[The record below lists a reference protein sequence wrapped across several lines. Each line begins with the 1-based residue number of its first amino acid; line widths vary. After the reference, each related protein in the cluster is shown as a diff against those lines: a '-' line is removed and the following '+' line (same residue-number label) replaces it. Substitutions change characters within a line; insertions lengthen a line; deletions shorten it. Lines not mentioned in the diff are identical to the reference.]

1 MSVMRATA
9 AEIRPILTVMIGMA
23 LAGPVFSADWPMWR
37 NGVER
42 TGVTDE
48 SLPAS
53 MHLQWSREMLKPQPA
68 WPNEPRLHFD
78 ATYEPVAAGGQLFVG
93 SMVDGSLT
101 AIDIETGELNWRF
114 YSDGPVRL
122 APAVADG
129 RVYFGS
135 DDGLLYC
142 LDASSGKLLWKLS
155 GAPAERGQRRHL
167 GNGRLISF
175 WPVRGGPV
183 VHEGVVYFGAGIWP
197 TMGVFVRAAD
207 AKSGRLLWTNGDS
220 NAIENLR
227 IDHNYS
233 HEGGISPQGHLLIT
247 GDMVVVPNGRS
258 MPARLD
264 RNTGKLKYFV
274 QGYRNG
280 DSRVSI
286 SGDIALVGETGVV
299 SLKDGR
305 EIASLWATA
314 GDKRPEGW
322 SWDWDLF
329 EAPLLPYKFA
339 PAIDYRSAIK
349 GGIAYGVEDGVVYA
363 YDLKNA
369 ATTRYEKEQNG
380 KQIRPARWDAP
391 LKWKLPTSWAGKK
404 QTTRSVIIAGERL
417 YSHSGRS
424 LFAVDLPVSEKK
436 EATVTW
442 THELPDVAGSLI
454 AANGRLIVTTRD
466 GTIHC
471 FGETSVN
478 PVAHERTEESTA
490 AAESSVSQLTASLLK
505 ESAVTDGYA
514 VVLGIQNPQLVEELL
529 RTSEL
534 RVIAVDSDSAKI
546 NRLRRRL
553 VTNGEFSKRLE
564 LITNDPGSADIPSY
578 IASLLIVADDATAPM
593 DSDDR
598 VRRMFEMLRPYGGT
612 ACVMT
617 TDGQNATI
625 LNHLSPGLLP
635 GVKTRIADDMVLMTR
650 EGPLPGSATWSH
662 ETGDA
667 SRSFYSRDEL
677 VKAPLGV
684 LWYGDGPDHGF
695 YKRKDYG
702 HGVKP
707 QVAGG
712 RMFALQIASNTL
724 HAVDA
729 YTGRLLW
736 TRKVGGSA
744 RYVSMPEAV
753 YVGDERKCLVLDA
766 GTGRPLQTFPLD
778 VDRPE
783 DVPVSVTDVRV
794 HGETI
799 AIAVRFNR
807 ENSIPKGRWNS
818 ELIICLDRSTGQ
830 QLWSRSAEH
839 RYHTAA
845 IAMADGRVFCI
856 DSHSPEA
863 IGAMKRRGIE
873 TSGLASTLLAL
884 NDRTGAVIW
893 KKVVNK
899 PPAVMDSL
907 HFMSMRTRDD
917 WLEYSVDHDLIIAG
931 KGDHTFAVNATNGE
945 DVWNAA
951 MRGDQPLILGP
962 ETFINQTGRTYDVKT
977 GKLINGTALFR
988 RGGCNYAVGNVNLL
1002 FLRSNCA
1009 AYVDVKSGKQ
1019 FNIRSL
1025 RSGCSNSLVAAD
1037 GLLNVPCFSM
1047 GCVCNYPIQTSF
1059 AMRHMPETE
1068 AWHGES
1074 PIRFDRPISDATE

>member
-1 MSVMRATA
+1 MNIARVLVIVAALLCLTSESRA
-9 AEIRPILTVMIGMA
+9 
-23 LAGPVFSADWPMWR
+23 FSADWPMWR
-37 NGVER
+37 HGLERNGVSSEP
-42 TGVTDE
+42 
-48 SLPAS
+48 LPETLNL
-53 MHLQWSREMLKPQPA
+53 HWSRQLLKPKPA

-78 ATYEPVAAGGQLFVG
+78 ASYEPVAAGKQLFVG
-93 SMVDGSLT
+93 SMVDGSL
-101 AIDIETGELNWRF
+101 AAFDIETGSLNWRF

-142 LDASSGKLLWKLS
+142 LDAESGKLLWKLS

-183 VHEGVVYFGAGIWP
+183 VDDGVVYFGAGIWP

-207 AKSGRLLWTNGDS
+207 ATTGKLLWTNGDS
-220 NAIENLR
+220 NAIKNLR

-247 GDMVVVPNGRS
+247 GDTVVVPNGRS

-264 RNTGKLKYFV
+264 RKTGELKYFV

-286 SGDIALVGETGVV
+286 SGDIALVGATGVV
-299 SLKDGR
+299 NLNDGR
-305 EIASLWATA
+305 EIASLWAKA
-314 GDKRPEGW
+314 GDKAPKSW
-322 SWDWDLF
+322 SGDWDLF
-329 EAPLLPYKFA
+329 EAPLLPYKFS
-339 PAIDYRSAIK
+339 PAIDYRSAVID
-349 GGIAYGVEDGVVYA
+349 GIAYGVENGTIYA
-363 YDLKNA
+363 YDLQNSKL
-369 ATTRYEKEQNG
+369 TRYEKEQYG
-380 KQIRPARWDAP
+380 KQLKPARWDAP
-391 LKWKLPTSWAGKK
+391 LRWKLDTPFAGKK
-404 QTTRSVIIAGERL
+404 QTTRSVIVAGDRL
-417 YSHSGRS
+417 YSHSGRT
-424 LFAVDLPVSEKK
+424 LFAVDLPKADNK
-436 EATVTW
+436 EATVAW
-442 THELPDVAGSLI
+442 THELPAEPGSLI
-454 AANGRLIVTTRD
+454 AANGRLIVATLD

-471 FGETSVN
+471 FGEGTLKSKTHSRVSESVAAVE
-478 PVAHERTEESTA
+478 PA
-490 AAESSVSQLTASLLK
+490 AAQLAASILK

-514 VVLGIQNPQLVEELL
+514 VVLGFSNQQLVDELL
-529 RTSEL
+529 RSSEL
-534 RVIAVDSDSAKI
+534 RIIAVDSSSARI
-546 NRLRRRL
+546 NELRQRLM
-553 VTNGEFSKRLE
+553 TNGDYSDRLQ
-564 LITNDPGSADIPSY
+564 LIEGNPDTADIPPY
-578 IASLLIVADDATAPM
+578 IANLLIVSDEAEAPM
-593 DSDDR
+593 DSDER
-598 VRRMFEMLRPYGGT
+598 VKRMFEMLRPYGGK
-612 ACVMT
+612 ACVVT
-617 TDGQNATI
+617 PDGENAKI
-625 LNHLSPGLLP
+625 LSHVSPGTLP
-635 GVKTRIADDMVLMTR
+635 GVKTRSTEDMVVVTR
-650 EGPLPGSATWSH
+650 EGPLRGSAVWSH

-667 SRSFYSRDEL
+667 SRSFFSRDEL

-753 YVGDERKCLVLDA
+753 YVGDERECLVLDA
-766 GTGRPLQTFPLD
+766 GSGETLHTFPLD
-778 VDRPE
+778 VSKPDE
-783 DVPVSVTDVRV
+783 IAVSVTDIRV
-794 HGETI
+794 DGEVI
-799 AIAVRFNR
+799 VIAVRFNK

-818 ELIICLDRSTGQ
+818 ELIVCLDRSTGK
-830 QLWSRSAEH
+830 QLWSRQAEH
-839 RYHTAA
+839 RYNTAA
-845 IAMADGRVFCI
+845 IAVAGGRVFCI
-856 DSHSPEA
+856 DSHSPED

-873 TSGLASTLLAL
+873 TAGLASTLLAI
-884 NDRTGAVIW
+884 NDRTGAEVW
-893 KKVVNK
+893 KKVVND

-907 HFMSMRTRDD
+907 HFMSLRTRDD

-931 KGDHTFAVNATNGE
+931 KDARTFAVNATTGDE
-945 DVWNAA
+945 VWKAP
-951 MRGDQPLILGP
+951 MRGNQPLILGP
-962 ETFINQTGRTYDVKT
+962 ETFINQAGHTYDVKT
-977 GKLINGTALFR
+977 GKLISGAALFR

-1009 AYVDVKSGKQ
+1009 AYVDVKTGKQ

-1068 AWHGES
+1068 AWLGS
-1074 PIRFDRPISDATE
+1074 NPIKFERPVSTPDE

>member
-1 MSVMRATA
+1 MNITRVPGIAIVLCFLISQDSV
-9 AEIRPILTVMIGMA
+9 L
-23 LAGPVFSADWPMWR
+23 SADWPMWR
-37 NGVER
+37 QGLQRSGVFP
-42 TGVTDE
+42 DD
-48 SLPAS
+48 LPETL
-53 MHLQWSREMLKPQPA
+53 HLQWSRELLKPAPA

-78 ATYEPVAAGGQLFVG
+78 ASYEPVSAGNQLFVG
-93 SMVDGSLT
+93 SMVDGSLS
-101 AIDIETGELNWRF
+101 AFDVETGSLNWRF

-122 APAVADG
+122 APVVADG

-142 LDASSGKLLWKLS
+142 LDADRGKLLWKLS

-183 VHEGVVYFGAGIWP
+183 VADGVVYFGAGIWP

-207 AKSGRLLWTNGDS
+207 AKSGKLLWTNGDS

-233 HEGGISPQGHLLIT
+233 HEGGISPQGHLLIA
-247 GDMVVVPNGRS
+247 GDTVVVPNGRS

-264 RNTGKLKYFV
+264 RKTGKLKYFV

-286 SGDIALVGETGVV
+286 SGDIALVGATGVV
-299 SLKDGR
+299 NLKDGR

-314 GDKRPEGW
+314 GDRRPEGW

-329 EAPLLPYKFA
+329 EAPLLPYKFS
-339 PAIDYRSAIK
+339 PGIDYRSAIAD
-349 GGIAYGVEDGVVYA
+349 GIAYGVQDGTIYA
-363 YDLKNA
+363 YDLKSA
-369 ATTRYEKEQNG
+369 QTTRYEKEQNG
-380 KQIRPARWDAP
+380 KQLKPARWDAP
-391 LKWKLPTSWAGKK
+391 LKWKLETPFSGKK
-404 QTTRSVIIAGERL
+404 QLTRSVIVAGNRV
-417 YSHSGRS
+417 YSHSGRH
-424 LFAVDLPVSEKK
+424 LIAVALPDEDRK
-436 EATVTW
+436 EATIAW
-442 THELPDVAGSLI
+442 THELPGEPGSLI
-454 AANGRLIVTTRD
+454 AANGRLIVATLD

-471 FGETSVN
+471 FGEENQNHVL
-478 PVAHERTEESTA
+478 
-490 AAESSVSQLTASLLK
+490 QLQATQFLALHKKSISDQTRAILK
-505 ESAVTDGYA
+505 ESGAEDGYA
-514 VVLGIQNPQLVEELL
+514 VVLGFSDERLIQDLL
-529 RTSEL
+529 WGTDL
-534 RVIAVDSDSAKI
+534 RVIGVDSDSELI
-546 NRLRRRL
+546 NRMR
-553 VTNGEFSKRLE
+553 KRLITDDQYSNRLQ
-564 LITNDPGSADIPSY
+564 LIEDDPGTLDIPPY
-578 IASLLIVADDATAPM
+578 IASLLVVSDEVVTPM
-593 DSDDR
+593 DSDRR
-598 VRRMFEMLRPYGGT
+598 VKRIFEMLRPYGGT
-612 ACVMT
+612 ACVVT
-617 TDGQNATI
+617 PDGKNSKLLSHA
-625 LNHLSPGLLP
+625 SPGTLP
-635 GVKTRIADDMVLMTR
+635 GVKTRSTNEMVLMTR
-650 EGPLPGSATWSH
+650 EGPLPGSAIWSH

-667 SRSFYSRDEL
+667 SRSFFSRDEL

-744 RYVSMPEAV
+744 RYVSMPGSV
-753 YVGDERKCLVLDA
+753 FVGDERKCLVLDA
-766 GTGRPLQTFPLD
+766 GTGETLQTYLLD
-778 VDRPE
+778 VGRPE
-783 DVPVSVTDVRV
+783 DVPVSVTDIRV
-794 HGETI
+794 SDDTI
-799 AIAVRFNR
+799 AIAVRFNKQ
-807 ENSIPKGRWNS
+807 NSIPKGRWNS
-818 ELIICLDRSTGQ
+818 ELIVCLDRSTGK
-830 QLWSRSAEH
+830 QLWKREAEH
-839 RYHTAA
+839 RYNTAA
-845 IAMADGRVFCI
+845 IAVADGRVFCI
-856 DSHSPEA
+856 DSHSPED
-863 IGAMKRRGIE
+863 IGAMKRRGIDTAGL
-873 TSGLASTLLAL
+873 TSTVMAI
-884 NDRTGAVIW
+884 NDRTGVELW
-893 KKVVNK
+893 KKGVEV

-907 HFMSMRTRDD
+907 HFMSLRTRDD

-931 KGDHTFAVNATNGE
+931 KNDYTFAVNATTGE
-945 DVWNAA
+945 DVWKAPI
-951 MRGDQPLILGP
+951 RGNQPLILGP
-962 ETFINQTGRTYDVKT
+962 ETFINQAGHTYDVKT
-977 GKLINGTALFR
+977 GKLISGAALFR

-1009 AYVDVKSGKQ
+1009 AYVDVKTGKQ

-1059 AMRHMPETE
+1059 AMRHMPESE
-1068 AWHGES
+1068 AWLGNS
-1074 PIRFDRPISDATE
+1074 PIKFDRPVSAPVE

>member
-1 MSVMRATA
+1 MSIVRVLAIVVALSSLASLGRA
-9 AEIRPILTVMIGMA
+9 
-23 LAGPVFSADWPMWR
+23 FSADWPMWR
-37 NGVER
+37 HGLERNGVSAEP
-42 TGVTDE
+42 
-48 SLPAS
+48 LPETLNL
-53 MHLQWSREMLKPQPA
+53 HWSRQLLEPKPA

-78 ATYEPVAAGGQLFVG
+78 ASYEPVAVGKQLFVG
-93 SMVDGSLT
+93 SMVDGSL
-101 AIDIETGELNWRF
+101 AAFNIETGELSWQF

-142 LDASSGKLLWKLS
+142 LEASTGKLLWKLS

-183 VHEGVVYFGAGIWP
+183 VDDGVVYFGAGIWP

-207 AKSGRLLWTNGDS
+207 AKTGQLLWTNGDS

-233 HEGGISPQGHLLIT
+233 HEGGISPQGHLLIS
-247 GDMVVVPNGRS
+247 GDTVVVPNGRS

-264 RNTGKLKYFV
+264 RKTGKLKYFV

-286 SGDIALVGETGVV
+286 SGDIALVGATGVV
-299 SLKDGR
+299 NLEDGR
-305 EIASLWATA
+305 EIGSLWAKA

-329 EAPLLPYKFA
+329 EAPLLPYKFS
-339 PAIDYRSAIK
+339 PAIDYRSAIAD
-349 GGIAYGVEDGVVYA
+349 GVAYGVEDGTVFA
-363 YDLKNA
+363 YDLKNSE
-369 ATTRYEKEQNG
+369 TTRYEKEQNG
-380 KQIRPARWDAP
+380 KQLNPARWDAP
-391 LKWKLPTSWAGKK
+391 LNWKLATPFAGKK
-404 QTTRSVIIAGERL
+404 QTTRSVIVAGDRL
-417 YSHSGRS
+417 YSHSGRT
-424 LFAVDLPVSEKK
+424 LFAIDLPPTDNKD
-436 EATVTW
+436 ATVAW
-442 THELPDVAGSLI
+442 THELSGEPGSLI
-454 AANGRLIVTTRD
+454 AANGRLIVASLD

-471 FGETSVN
+471 FGKGALKSKTHSRTSE
-478 PVAHERTEESTA
+478 PIA
-490 AAESSVSQLTASLLK
+490 AAESGSIERAAAILK

-514 VVLGIQNPQLVEELL
+514 VLLGLSNEQLVDELL

-534 RVIAVDSDSAKI
+534 RIIAVDSDSARI
-546 NRLRRRL
+546 NDLRQRLMTDGDYSDRL
-553 VTNGEFSKRLE
+553 Q
-564 LITNDPGSADIPSY
+564 LIEGNPDTADIPPY
-578 IASLLIVADDATAPM
+578 IANLLIVSDEAVAPM
-593 DSDDR
+593 DSDER
-598 VRRMFEMLRPYGGT
+598 VKRMFEMLRPYGGN
-612 ACVMT
+612 ACVVT
-617 TDGQNATI
+617 PDGKNAK
-625 LNHLSPGLLP
+625 LLSHASPGTLP
-635 GVKTRIADDMVLMTR
+635 GVKTRTTEDMVVLTR
-650 EGPLPGSATWSH
+650 EGPLQGSAVWSH

-667 SRSFYSRDEL
+667 SRSFFSRDEL

-744 RYVSMPEAV
+744 RYVSMPDAV
-753 YVGDERKCLVLDA
+753 YVGDERECLVLDA
-766 GTGRPLQTFPLD
+766 SSGETLHTFSLD
-778 VDRPE
+778 VSKPDE
-783 DVPVSVTDVRV
+783 TAVSVTDIRV
-794 HGETI
+794 DREAI
-799 AIAVRFNR
+799 VIAVRFNK
-807 ENSIPKGRWNS
+807 ENAIPKGRWNS
-818 ELIICLDRSTGQ
+818 ELIVCLDRTSGK
-830 QLWSRSAEH
+830 QLWSRAAKQ
-839 RYHTAA
+839 RYNTAA
-845 IAMADGRVFCI
+845 IAVAGGRVFCI
-856 DSHSPEA
+856 DSHSPED
-863 IGAMKRRGIE
+863 IGAMKRRGID
-873 TSGLASTLLAL
+873 TAGLASTLLAI
-884 NDRTGAVIW
+884 NDRTGSEVW
-893 KKVVNK
+893 KKVIHD

-907 HFMSMRTRDD
+907 HFMSLRTRDD

-931 KGDHTFAVNATNGE
+931 KGDRTFAVNASTGD
-945 DVWNAA
+945 DVWKAA
-951 MRGDQPLILGP
+951 MRGNQPLILGP
-962 ETFINQTGRTYDVKT
+962 ETFINQAGHTYDVKT
-977 GKLINGTALFR
+977 GKLISGAALFR

-1009 AYVDVKSGKQ
+1009 AYVDVKTGKQ

-1068 AWHGES
+1068 AWLGDN
-1074 PIRFDRPISDATE
+1074 PIKFERPVSTPDE

>member
-1 MSVMRATA
+1 MSISNFFGAFLAVCCLASGHRA
-9 AEIRPILTVMIGMA
+9 
-23 LAGPVFSADWPMWR
+23 FSADWPMWR
-37 NGVER
+37 HGLERNGVSPE
-42 TGVTDE
+42 T
-48 SLPAS
+48 LPEAL
-53 MHLQWSREMLKPQPA
+53 HLHWSRQLLKPKPA

-78 ATYEPVAAGGQLFVG
+78 ASYEPVAVGGQLFVG
-93 SMVDGSLT
+93 SMVDGSL
-101 AIDIETGELNWRF
+101 AAFDIETGKLNWRF

-122 APAVADG
+122 APAVAAG

-142 LDASSGKLLWKLS
+142 LDVSTGKLLWKLS

-183 VHEGVVYFGAGIWP
+183 VDDGVVYFGAGIWP

-207 AKSGRLLWTNGDS
+207 AKTGKLLWTNGDS

-247 GDMVVVPNGRS
+247 GDTVVVPNGRS

-264 RNTGKLKYFV
+264 RKTGKLKYFV

-286 SGDIALVGETGVV
+286 SGDIALVGATGVV
-299 SLKDGR
+299 NLKDGR
-305 EIASLWATA
+305 EIASLWAKA

-329 EAPLLPYKFA
+329 EAPLLPYKFS
-339 PAIDYRSAIK
+339 PAIDYRSAISD
-349 GGIAYGVEDGVVYA
+349 GIAYGVEDGTVYA

-369 ATTRYEKEQNG
+369 KTTRYEKEQNG
-380 KQIRPARWDAP
+380 KQIKPARWDAP
-391 LKWKLPTSWAGKK
+391 LKWKLATPFSGKK
-404 QTTRSVIIAGERL
+404 QTTRSVIIAGNRL
-417 YSHSGRS
+417 YSHSGPNV
-424 LFAVDLPVSEKK
+424 FAVDPPDSENKD
-436 EATVTW
+436 ATVAW
-442 THELPDVAGSLI
+442 THELTGKVGSLM
-454 AANGRLIVTTRD
+454 AANGRLIVATLD
-466 GTIHC
+466 GTIYC
-471 FGETSVN
+471 FGKDDETGRAWSR
-478 PVAHERTEESTA
+478 P
-490 AAESSVSQLTASLLK
+490 AESVGTIEPDAIKLTASILK
-505 ESAVTDGYA
+505 ESGVTDGYA
-514 VVLGIQNPQLVEELL
+514 VLLGLSNQQLVEELL
-529 RTSEL
+529 RTSDL
-534 RVIAVDSDSAKI
+534 RIIAVDSDSARI
-546 NRLRRRL
+546 NKLRQRL
-553 VTNGEFSKRLE
+553 VTEGEYSDRLQLVE
-564 LITNDPGSADIPSY
+564 ADPGTADIPPY
-578 IASLLIVADDATAPM
+578 IANLLIVADDVAAPM
-593 DSDDR
+593 DSDGR
-598 VRRMFEMLRPYGGT
+598 VKRMFEMLRPYGGT
-612 ACVMT
+612 ACVIT
-617 TDGQNATI
+617 PDGKNAK
-625 LNHLSPGLLP
+625 LLSHASPGTLP
-635 GVKTRIADDMVLMTR
+635 GVKTRATEDMVLVTR
-650 EGPLPGSATWSH
+650 DGPLKGSAVWSH

-667 SRSFYSRDEL
+667 SRSFFSRDEL

-753 YVGDERKCLVLDA
+753 YVGDERECLVLDA
-766 GTGRPLQTFPLD
+766 ASGETLQTFTLD
-778 VDRPE
+778 VGKPD

-794 HGETI
+794 DGEAI
-799 AIAVRFNR
+799 VIAVRFNK

-818 ELIICLDRSTGQ
+818 ELIVCLDRATGQ
-830 QLWSRSAEH
+830 QLWSRQAEH

-845 IAMADGRVFCI
+845 IAMAGGRVFCI
-856 DSHSPEA
+856 DSHSPED
-863 IGAMKRRGIE
+863 IGAMKRRGID
-873 TSGLASTLLAL
+873 TAGLASTLLAI
-884 NDRTGAVIW
+884 NDRTGVEVW
-893 KKVVNK
+893 KRVVND

-931 KGDHTFAVNATNGE
+931 KDARTFAVNASTGE
-945 DVWNAA
+945 EVWQAP
-951 MRGDQPLILGP
+951 MRGNQPLILGP
-962 ETFINQTGRTYDVKT
+962 ETFINQAGHTYDVQT
-977 GKLINGTALFR
+977 GKLISGAALFR

-1068 AWHGES
+1068 AWLGNN
-1074 PIRFDRPISDATE
+1074 PIKFERPVSTPDE

>member
-1 MSVMRATA
+1 MSIVRVLATVAALFCLTSGSRA
-9 AEIRPILTVMIGMA
+9 
-23 LAGPVFSADWPMWR
+23 FSADWPMWR
-37 NGVER
+37 QGLQRNGVSS
-42 TGVTDE
+42 E
-48 SLPAS
+48 SLPETL
-53 MHLQWSREMLKPQPA
+53 HLHWSRQLLKPKPA

-78 ATYEPVAAGGQLFVG
+78 GSYEPVAVGDQLFVG
-93 SMVDGSLT
+93 SMVDGSL
-101 AIDIETGELNWRF
+101 AAFGIETGQLNWRF

-142 LDASSGKLLWKLS
+142 LDASTGKLLWKLS

-183 VHEGVVYFGAGIWP
+183 VDDGVVYFGAGIWP

-207 AKSGRLLWTNGDS
+207 ATTGKLLWTNGDS

-233 HEGGISPQGHLLIT
+233 HEGGISPQGHLLIS
-247 GDMVVVPNGRS
+247 GDTVIVPNGRS

-264 RNTGKLKYFV
+264 RKTGKLKYFV

-286 SGDIALVGETGVV
+286 SGDIALVGATGVV
-299 SLKDGR
+299 NLEDGR
-305 EIASLWATA
+305 EIGSLWAKA

-329 EAPLLPYKFA
+329 EAPLLPYKFS
-339 PAIDYRSAIK
+339 PAIDYRSAIA
-349 GGIAYGVEDGVVYA
+349 GGIAYGVEDGTVYA
-363 YDLKNA
+363 YDLKNSE
-369 ATTRYEKEQNG
+369 TTRYEKEQNG
-380 KQIRPARWDAP
+380 KQLKPARWDAP
-391 LKWKLPTSWAGKK
+391 LNWKLATPFSGKK
-404 QTTRSVIIAGERL
+404 QSTRSVIVAGDRI
-417 YSHSGRS
+417 YSHSGRN
-424 LFAVDLPVSEKK
+424 LMAVDLPDADNK
-436 EATVTW
+436 EATVAW
-442 THELPDVAGSLI
+442 THELPAEPGSLI
-454 AANGRLIVTTRD
+454 AANGRLIVATLD

-471 FGETSVN
+471 FGENSEAGQAYSGAAESV
-478 PVAHERTEESTA
+478 A
-490 AAESSVSQLTASLLK
+490 AAEPPATRLAASILK
-505 ESAVTDGYA
+505 ESGITDGYA
-514 VVLGIQNPQLVEELL
+514 VLLGLSDQQLVEELL
-529 RTSEL
+529 RTSDL
-534 RVIAVDSDSAKI
+534 RVIAVDSDSARI
-546 NRLRRRL
+546 NKLRQRL
-553 VTNGEFSKRLE
+553 VTGGEFSDRLQ
-564 LITNDPGSADIPSY
+564 LIDGNPGTTDIPPY
-578 IASLLIVADDATAPM
+578 IANLLIVADESATPL
-593 DSDDR
+593 DSDER
-598 VRRMFEMLRPYGGT
+598 VKRMFEILRPYGGK
-612 ACVMT
+612 ACVVT
-617 TDGQNATI
+617 PDGKNAK
-625 LNHLSPGLLP
+625 LLSLVSPGTLP
-635 GVKTRIADDMVLMTR
+635 GVKTRSTEDMVVLTR
-650 EGPLPGSATWSH
+650 EGPLQGSAVWSH

-667 SRSFYSRDEL
+667 SRSFFSRDEL

-744 RYVSMPEAV
+744 RYVSMSKVV
-753 YVGDERKCLVLDA
+753 YVGDERECLVLDA
-766 GTGRPLQTFPLD
+766 GSGETLHTFPLD
-778 VDRPE
+778 VGKPDE
-783 DVPVSVTDVRV
+783 IPVSVTDVRV
-794 HGETI
+794 DGEAI
-799 AIAVRFNR
+799 VIAVRFNK

-818 ELIICLDRSTGQ
+818 ELIVCLDRSTGK
-830 QLWSRSAEH
+830 QLWSRQAEH

-845 IAMADGRVFCI
+845 IAMAGGRVFCI
-856 DSHSPEA
+856 DSHSPED
-863 IGAMKRRGIE
+863 IGAMKRRGID
-873 TSGLASTLLAL
+873 TAGLASTLLAI
-884 NDRTGAVIW
+884 NDRTGAEIW
-893 KKVVNK
+893 KKVVND

-931 KGDHTFAVNATNGE
+931 KGDRTFAVNASTGD
-945 DVWNAA
+945 DVWKAA
-951 MRGDQPLILGP
+951 MRGNQPLILGP
-962 ETFINQTGRTYDVKT
+962 ETFINQTGHTYDVKT
-977 GKLINGTALFR
+977 GKLVSGAALFR

-1009 AYVDVKSGKQ
+1009 AYVDVKTGKQ

-1068 AWHGES
+1068 AWLGS
-1074 PIRFDRPISDATE
+1074 NPIKFERPISTPSE

>member
-1 MSVMRATA
+1 MSIVRVFAT
-9 AEIRPILTVMIGMA
+9 VVA
-23 LAGPVFSADWPMWR
+23 LCCLVNVGRTSAADWSMWRHGLER
-37 NGVER
+37 NGVSA
-42 TGVTDE
+42 DP
-48 SLPAS
+48 LPS
-53 MHLQWSREMLKPQPA
+53 NLHLHWTRELSPPKPA

-78 ATYEPVAAGGQLFVG
+78 ASYEPVAVGKQLFVG
-93 SMVDGSLT
+93 SMVDGSLS
-101 AIDIETGELNWRF
+101 AFDVETGVLNWRF

-142 LDASSGKLLWKLS
+142 LDAKSGELLWRLS
-155 GAPAERGQRRHL
+155 GAPAERGQRRHM

-183 VHEGVVYFGAGIWP
+183 VDDGVVYFGAGIWP

-207 AKSGRLLWTNGDS
+207 ARTGKLLWTNGDS

-247 GDMVVVPNGRS
+247 GDTVVVPNGRS

-264 RNTGKLKYFV
+264 RKTGKLKYFV

-286 SGDIALVGETGVV
+286 SGDIALVGATGVV
-299 SLKDGR
+299 DLKDGR
-305 EIASLWATA
+305 EIASLWAQD
-314 GDKRPEGW
+314 GDKAPKGW
-322 SWDWDLF
+322 SGDWDLF
-329 EAPLLPYKFA
+329 EAPLLPYKFS
-339 PAIDYRSAIK
+339 PAIDYRSAVMN
-349 GGIAYGVEDGVVYA
+349 GIAYGVENGTIYA
-363 YDLKNA
+363 YDLQNSKL
-369 ATTRYEKEQNG
+369 TRYEKEQYG
-380 KQIRPARWDAP
+380 KQLKPARWDAP
-391 LKWKLPTSWAGKK
+391 LKWKLETPFSGKK
-404 QTTRSVIIAGERL
+404 QTTRSVIVAGNRV
-417 YSHSGRS
+417 YSHSGRN
-424 LFAVDLPVSEKK
+424 LFAIDLPDAQHK
-436 EATVTW
+436 EATVAW
-442 THELPDVAGSLI
+442 THELPAEPGSLI
-454 AANGRLIVTTRD
+454 AANDRLIVAALD

-471 FGETSVN
+471 FGEGS
-478 PVAHERTEESTA
+478 PESQAFPRAAEPLASNDPA
-490 AAESSVSQLTASLLK
+490 AARLTASILK
-505 ESAVTDGYA
+505 ESAVADGYA
-514 VVLGIQNPQLVEELL
+514 VVLGLSNIHLIEELL

-534 RVIAVDSDSAKI
+534 RVIAVGSDEARI
-546 NRLRRRL
+546 NQLRQRL
-553 VTNGEFSKRLE
+553 VTDGGYADRLQ
-564 LITNDPGSADIPSY
+564 LIVGDPSTADIPPY
-578 IASLLIVADDATAPM
+578 IANLLIVADEVAAPM
-593 DSDDR
+593 DSDER
-598 VRRMFEMLRPYGGT
+598 VKRMFEILRPYGGT
-612 ACVMT
+612 ACVVT
-617 TDGQNATI
+617 PNGGNAK
-625 LNHLSPGLLP
+625 LLSHVSPGNLP
-635 GVKTRIADDMVLMTR
+635 GVKTRSTDDMVLVTR
-650 EGPLPGSATWSH
+650 EGPLAGSAMWSH

-667 SRSFYSRDEL
+667 SRSFFSRDEL

-712 RMFALQIASNTL
+712 RMFALQIATNTL

-753 YVGDERKCLVLDA
+753 YVGDNRECLILDA
-766 GTGRPLQTFPLD
+766 ASGETLQTFSLD
-778 VDRPE
+778 VGKSD

-794 HGETI
+794 DGASI
-799 AIAVRFNR
+799 VIAVRFNK

-818 ELIICLDRSTGQ
+818 ELIVCLDRASGK
-830 QLWSRSAEH
+830 QLWSRMAEH
-839 RYHTAA
+839 RYNTAA
-845 IAMADGRVFCI
+845 IAVAGGRVFCI
-856 DSHSPEA
+856 DSHSPEE
-863 IGAMKRRGIE
+863 IGKMKRRGVD
-873 TSGLASTLLAL
+873 TTGLASTVLAI
-884 NDRTGAVIW
+884 NDRTGAETW
-893 KKVVNK
+893 KKVVND
-899 PPAVMDSL
+899 PPAVMDSPN
-907 HFMSMRTRDD
+907 FMSLRTRDD
-917 WLEYSVDHDLIIAG
+917 WLQYSVDHDQIIAG
-931 KGDHTFAVNATNGE
+931 KNDHTFAVDASTGNEIWKAP
-945 DVWNAA
+945 
-951 MRGDQPLILGP
+951 MRGNQPLILGP
-962 ETFINQTGRTYDVKT
+962 ETFINQAGHTYDVKT
-977 GKLINGTALFR
+977 GKLISGAALFR

-1009 AYVDVKSGKQ
+1009 AYVDVKTGKQ

-1037 GLLNVPCFSM
+1037 GLLNVPCFSV

-1068 AWHGES
+1068 AWLGDNPIKFERPVSTPGE
-1074 PIRFDRPISDATE
+1074 

>member
-1 MSVMRATA
+1 MNITRVFPAIVALSCLMSDGRAFT
-9 AEIRPILTVMIGMA
+9 
-23 LAGPVFSADWPMWR
+23 ADWPMWR
-37 NGVER
+37 QGLERNGVSPD
-42 TGVTDE
+42 T
-48 SLPAS
+48 LPETL
-53 MHLQWSREMLKPQPA
+53 HLQWSRELLTPKPA

-78 ATYEPVAAGGQLFVG
+78 ASYEPVAAGNQVFVG
-93 SMVDGSLT
+93 SMVDGSLS
-101 AIDIETGELNWRF
+101 AFDIETGKLNWRF

-142 LDASSGKLLWKLS
+142 LKADDGELLWKLS

-183 VHEGVVYFGAGIWP
+183 VADGVVYFGAGIWP

-207 AKSGRLLWTNGDS
+207 AKTGKLLWTNGDS

-247 GDMVVVPNGRS
+247 GDTVVVPNGRS

-264 RNTGKLKYFV
+264 RQTGELKYFV

-286 SGDIALVGETGVV
+286 SGDIALVGATGVV

-305 EIASLWATA
+305 EIASLWAKA

-329 EAPLLPYKFA
+329 ESPLLPYKFS
-339 PAIDYRSAIK
+339 PAIDYRSAIA
-349 GGIAYGVEDGVVYA
+349 GGIAYGVEDGTVYA
-363 YDLKNA
+363 YDLGNSQ
-369 ATTRYEKEQNG
+369 TTLYEKEQNG
-380 KQIRPARWDAP
+380 KQLKPARWDAP
-391 LKWKLPTSWAGKK
+391 LKWKLSTPSSGKK
-404 QTTRSVIIAGERL
+404 QITHSVIVAGSRV
-417 YSHSGRS
+417 YTHSGNS
-424 LFAVDLPVSEKK
+424 LIAVDLPGQDQE
-436 EATVTW
+436 EATIAW
-442 THELPDVAGSLI
+442 THELSSEPGSLI
-454 AANGRLIVTTRD
+454 AANDRLIVATLD
-466 GTIHC
+466 GSIHC
-471 FGETSVN
+471 FGDSN
-478 PVAHERTEESTA
+478 PKPKTNSRTIEPIA
-490 AAESSVSQLTASLLK
+490 ASEPDAVRLTASLLK
-505 ESAVTDGYA
+505 ESAVSDGYA
-514 VVLGIQNPQLVEELL
+514 VVLGISDQPIIEELL
-529 RTSEL
+529 RTSDL
-534 RVIAVDSDSAKI
+534 RVIAVDADSAKI
-546 NRLRRRL
+546 NQLRQR
-553 VTNGEFSKRLE
+553 
-564 LITNDPGSADIPSY
+564 LITAGEYSERLQLIEGDPDTADIPPY
-578 IASLLIVADDATAPM
+578 IANLLIVSDKVAAPM
-593 DSDDR
+593 DSDER
-598 VRRMFEMLRPYGGT
+598 VKRMFEMLRPYGGT
-612 ACVMT
+612 ACIVT
-617 TDGQNATI
+617 PDGRNSKLLSHA
-625 LNHLSPGLLP
+625 SPGTLP
-635 GVKTRIADDMVLMTR
+635 GVKTRSTDEMVLVTR
-650 EGPLPGSATWSH
+650 EGPLQGSAIWSH

-667 SRSFYSRDEL
+667 SRSFFSRDEL

-712 RMFALQIASNTL
+712 RMFALQIASSTL

-736 TRKVGGSA
+736 TRKVGSSA

-753 YVGDERKCLVLDA
+753 YVGDERQCLVLDA
-766 GTGRPLQTFPLD
+766 GSGETLHTFSLD
-778 VDRPE
+778 VGKPD
-783 DVPVSVTDVRV
+783 DVPVSVTDIRV
-794 HGETI
+794 DGD
-799 AIAVRFNR
+799 AIVVAVRFNK

-818 ELIICLDRSTGQ
+818 ELIVCLDRSNGQ
-830 QLWSRSAEH
+830 QLWSRNSEH
-839 RYHTAA
+839 RYNTAA
-845 IAMADGRVFCI
+845 IAVAGGRVFCI
-856 DSHSPEA
+856 DSHSPED
-863 IGAMKRRGIE
+863 IGAMKRRGID
-873 TSGLASTLLAL
+873 TSGLTSTVMAI
-884 NDRTGAVIW
+884 NDRTGTELW
-893 KKVVNK
+893 KKVIAA

-931 KGDHTFAVNATNGE
+931 KNDHTFAVNATTGE
-945 DVWNAA
+945 DVWTAP
-951 MRGDQPLILGP
+951 MRGNQPLILGP
-962 ETFINQTGRTYDVKT
+962 ETFINQTGHTYDVKT
-977 GKLINGTALFR
+977 GKLISGAALFR

-1009 AYVDVKSGKQ
+1009 AYVDVKTGKQ

-1047 GCVCNYPIQTSF
+1047 GCICNYPIQTSF

-1068 AWHGES
+1068 AWLGNN
-1074 PIRFDRPISDATE
+1074 PIRFERPVSTAVEPAAP

>member
-1 MSVMRATA
+1 MRFA
-9 AEIRPILTVMIGMA
+9 R
-23 LAGPVFSADWPMWR
+23 VFSIAAALFCLMSATRVYSSDWPMWR
-37 NGVER
+37 NGMSR
-42 TGVTDE
+42 NGV
-48 SLPAS
+48 SPGALPDTLNL
-53 MHLQWSREMLKPQPA
+53 HWSRQLLEPKPA

-78 ATYEPVAAGGQLFVG
+78 ASYEPVAVGQQLFVG
-93 SMVDGSLT
+93 SMVDGSL
-101 AIDIETGELNWRF
+101 AAFNIETGRLNWRF
-114 YSDGPVRL
+114 YADGPVRL

-142 LDASSGKLLWKLS
+142 LDAETGKLLWKLS
-155 GAPAERGQRRHL
+155 GAPSERGQRRHL

-183 VHEGVVYFGAGIWP
+183 IDQGVVYFGAGIWP

-207 AKSGRLLWTNGDS
+207 AKTGKLLWTNGDS

-233 HEGGISPQGHLLIT
+233 HEGGISPQGHLLIS
-247 GDMVVVPNGRS
+247 GDTVVVPNGRS

-264 RNTGKLKYFV
+264 RKTGKLKYFV

-299 SLKDGR
+299 DLKDGR
-305 EIASLWATA
+305 EIASLWAKA
-314 GDKRPEGW
+314 GDKAPQGW

-329 EAPLLPYKFA
+329 EAPLLPYKFD
-339 PAIDYRSAIK
+339 PAIDYRSAIAD
-349 GGIAYGVEDGVVYA
+349 GIAYGIDDGTVYA
-363 YDLKNA
+363 YDLKSSK
-369 ATTRYEKEQNG
+369 TTRYEKEQNG
-380 KQIRPARWDAP
+380 KQLKPARWDAP
-391 LKWKLPTSWAGKK
+391 LKWKLATPFAGKK
-404 QTTRSVIIAGERL
+404 QATRSVIVAGRRI
-417 YSHSGRS
+417 YSHCGRQ
-424 LFAVDLPVSEKK
+424 LIAINLPDTDHKD
-436 EATVTW
+436 ATIAW
-442 THELPDVAGSLI
+442 THELPSEPGSLI
-454 AANGRLIVTTRD
+454 AADGRLVVASLN

-471 FGETSVN
+471 FGEGSPKPQNHPGASASVASVE
-478 PVAHERTEESTA
+478 PATA
-490 AAESSVSQLTASLLK
+490 RLTASILK
-505 ESAVTDGYA
+505 ESGVTDGYA
-514 VVLGIQNPQLVEELL
+514 VVLGLSSPQLIEQLL
-529 RTSEL
+529 RTSQL

-546 NRLRRRL
+546 NRLRQQLMTEGEYANRL
-553 VTNGEFSKRLE
+553 QLVEG
-564 LITNDPGSADIPSY
+564 DPGSADIPPY
-578 IASLLIVADDATAPM
+578 IASLLIVADQATVPL
-593 DSDDR
+593 DSDER
-598 VRRMFEMLRPYGGT
+598 VKRMFEMLRPYGGM
-612 ACVMT
+612 ACVVT
-617 TDGQNATI
+617 SEGKNAE
-625 LNHLSPGLLP
+625 LLSHASPGTLP
-635 GVKTRIADDMVLMTR
+635 GIKTRSTDDMVLVTR
-650 EGPLPGSATWSH
+650 DGPLQGSAIWSH

-695 YKRKDYG
+695 YKHKDYG

-736 TRKVGGSA
+736 TRKVGSSA

-753 YVGDERKCLVLDA
+753 YVGDGRECLVLDA
-766 GTGRPLQTFPLD
+766 ASGETLHAFALD
-778 VDRPE
+778 VAKPVE
-783 DVPVSVTDVRV
+783 TAVSVTDIRV
-794 HGETI
+794 DGEAI
-799 AIAVRFNR
+799 VIAVRFNK

-818 ELIICLDRSTGQ
+818 ELIVCLDRSTGR
-830 QLWSRSAEH
+830 QLWSRAAEH
-839 RYHTAA
+839 RYNTAA
-845 IAMADGRVFCI
+845 IAVAGGRVFCI
-856 DSHSPEA
+856 DSHSPED

-873 TSGLASTLLAL
+873 TEGLVSTLLAI
-884 NDRTGAVIW
+884 NARTGEEVW
-893 KKVVNK
+893 KKVVNA

-907 HFMSMRTRDD
+907 HFMSLRTRDD
-917 WLEYSVDHDLIIAG
+917 WLECSVDHDLIIAG
-931 KGDHTFAVNATNGE
+931 KNDHTFAVNASTGDE
-945 DVWNAA
+945 VWTAS
-951 MRGDQPLILGP
+951 MRGNQPLILGP
-962 ETFINQTGRTYDVKT
+962 ETFINQAGHTYDVMT
-977 GKLINGTALFR
+977 GKLISGTALFR
-988 RGGCNYAVGNVNLL
+988 RGGCNYAVGGKNLL

-1068 AWHGES
+1068 AWLGDN
-1074 PIRFDRPISDATE
+1074 PIKFERPVSTPDE

>member
-1 MSVMRATA
+1 MCVIRALVTVA
-9 AEIRPILTVMIGMA
+9 ALFCLIDPNAA
-23 LAGPVFSADWPMWR
+23 LPGDWPMWR
-37 NGVER
+37 YSLERNGVSA
-42 TGVTDE
+42 E
-48 SLPAS
+48 SLPETLNL
-53 MHLQWSREMLKPQPA
+53 HWSRQLIAPKPA

-78 ATYEPVAAGGQLFVG
+78 ASYEPVAVGKQLFVG
-93 SMVDGSLT
+93 SMVDGSV
-101 AIDIETGELNWRF
+101 AAFDIETGLLNWQF

-129 RVYFGS
+129 RVYFVS

-142 LDASSGKLLWKLS
+142 VAAESGKLLWKLS

-183 VHEGVVYFGAGIWP
+183 IDDGVVYFGAGIWP

-207 AKSGRLLWTNGDS
+207 AKTGKLLWTNGES

-247 GDMVVVPNGRS
+247 GDTVVVPNGRS

-264 RNTGKLKYFV
+264 RKTGKLKYFV

-286 SGDIALVGETGVV
+286 SGDIALVGETGAVN
-299 SLKDGR
+299 LNDGR
-305 EIASLWATA
+305 EIASLWAKA
-314 GDKRPEGW
+314 GDKAPEGW
-322 SWDWDLF
+322 SFDWDLF
-329 EAPLLPYKFA
+329 EAPLLPYKFD
-339 PAIDYRSAIK
+339 PAIDYRSAIA
-349 GGIAYGVEDGVVYA
+349 GGIAYGMDDGIVYA
-363 YDLKNA
+363 YDLKNSK
-369 ATTRYEKEQNG
+369 TSRYEKEQNG
-380 KQIRPARWDAP
+380 KQLKPARWDAP
-391 LKWKLPTSWAGKK
+391 LMWKLATLSAGKK
-404 QTTRSVIIAGERL
+404 QATRSVIIAGDRL
-417 YSHSGRS
+417 YSHSGRN
-424 LFAVDLPVSEKK
+424 LIAINLPGKDRK
-436 EATVTW
+436 EATVAW
-442 THELPDVAGSLI
+442 TRELPSEPGSLI
-454 AANGRLIVTTRD
+454 AADGRLIVALLD
-466 GTIHC
+466 GTIYC
-471 FGETSVN
+471 FGEGSPKPQTHSR
-478 PVAHERTEESTA
+478 ASESIALAEPA
-490 AAESSVSQLTASLLK
+490 ASRLTASILK
-505 ESAVTDGYA
+505 ESAVSDGYA
-514 VVLGIQNPQLVEELL
+514 VVLGLSNQQLIEELL

-534 RVIAVDSDSAKI
+534 RVIAVDNDSAKI
-546 NRLRRRL
+546 NKLRRQL
-553 VTNGEFSKRLE
+553 VTDGEYADRLQ
-564 LITNDPGSADIPSY
+564 LIEGHPDTTDIPPY
-578 IASLLIVADDATAPM
+578 IASLLIVADEAVVPM
-593 DSDDR
+593 DSDER
-598 VRRMFEMLRPYGGT
+598 VKRMFEMLRPYGGT
-612 ACVMT
+612 ACVVT
-617 TDGQNATI
+617 SDEKNAKVLSHT
-625 LNHLSPGLLP
+625 SPGALS
-635 GVKTRIADDMVLMTR
+635 GVKTRTTDDMVLVSR
-650 EGPLPGSATWSH
+650 DGPLQGSAIWSH

-667 SRSFYSRDEL
+667 SRSFFSRDEL

-695 YKRKDYG
+695 YKHKDYG

-712 RMFALQIASNTL
+712 RMFALQIVSSTL

-753 YVGDERKCLVLDA
+753 YVGDERECLVLDA
-766 GTGRPLQTFPLD
+766 ASGETLHTFPLD
-778 VDRPE
+778 VAKPLE
-783 DVPVSVTDVRV
+783 TAVSVTDIRV
-794 HGETI
+794 DGEVI
-799 AIAVRFNR
+799 VIAVRFNK

-818 ELIICLDRSTGQ
+818 ELIVCLDRSSGK
-830 QLWSRSAEH
+830 QLWSLAAEH
-839 RYHTAA
+839 RYNTAA
-845 IAMADGRVFCI
+845 IAVASGRVFCI
-856 DSHSPEA
+856 DSHSPED

-873 TSGLASTLLAL
+873 TAGLASTLLAI
-884 NDRTGAVIW
+884 DARTGEKFW
-893 KKVVNK
+893 KKVVND

-917 WLEYSVDHDLIIAG
+917 WLEYSADHDLIISG
-931 KGDHTFAVNATNGE
+931 KDDHTFAVNASTGE
-945 DVWNAA
+945 DVWKVP
-951 MRGDQPLILGP
+951 MRGNQPLILGP
-962 ETFINQTGRTYDVKT
+962 ETFINQSGHTYDVKT
-977 GKLINGTALFR
+977 GKLINGAALFR

-1068 AWHGES
+1068 AWLGNT
-1074 PIRFDRPISDATE
+1074 PIRFERPVSTPDE